1 MEITQSANSA
11 LTEPENG
18 ESAATPPEHG
28 GMALACEHL
37 RVAEKLLLNPNGQ
50 SISLVGSVLQEAQ
63 ALLEKAIDP
72 AAASEKWPEFQA
84 RCTRLK
90 ALVEG
95 ALRVQWTYIHR
106 ISCATSTY
114 TAGPGTKRWN
124 PPASTLS
131 LEA

>member
-1 MEITQSANSA
+1 MNQSANSM

-18 ESAATPPEHG
+18 DLAAAPPEQG

-37 RVAEKLLLNPNGQ
+37 QVAEKLLLNPNGQ

-63 ALLEKAIDP
+63 ALLESATDP
-72 AAASEKWPEFQA
+72 AAAREKWPEFQA

-90 ALVEG
+90 ALVDG